1 MRCALLIVALLMVAG
16 CAMADDILAMPTA
29 NQLKQGEVDAA
40 AYYLKLDLPSV
51 QPQSVNY
58 QTLYVGLTNRIELDV
73 HRTDVD
79 KDRIATVLVGSFK
92 VLGET
97 KVLPDLVVGCRN
109 FTGTATS
116 NNNPGDPTIKAKS
129 EKESYFVSAAKT
141 FFANPMQPGPPLV
154 RVHASLGTEDWTLLG
169 QVRHRGLFGGLQFL
183 FRPDIGAVVANDGQD
198 TIMGLTIMPKGSGLT
213 IKGGGLGD
221 HWWAGVAFRKAF

>member
-1 MRCALLIVALLMVAG
+1 MRYVFIVIALMMVAG
-16 CAMADDILAMPTA
+16 YAVADDILAMPTA

-40 AYYLKLDLPSV
+40 AYYLKLDSPATD
-51 QPQSVNY
+51 PQSVNY
-58 QTLYVGLTNRIELDV
+58 QTLYVGLTDRIELDV

-97 KVLPDLVVGCRN
+97 QVMPDLVVGCRN
-109 FTGTATS
+109 LFGETTT
-116 NNNPGDPTIKAKS
+116 NNPTFKNRS
-129 EKESYFVSAAKT
+129 EKQSYFVSAAKT
-141 FFANPMQPGPPLV
+141 FFVNPLKPGPPLV
-154 RVHASLGTEDWTLLG
+154 RAHLSLGTEDWTLLG

-183 FRPDIGAVVANDGQD
+183 FAPEIGAVIANDGQD
-198 TIMGLTIMPKGSGLT
+198 TIAGLAFMPKNTGLT

-221 HWWAGVAFRKAF
+221 HWWAGVAFRKTF

>member
-1 MRCALLIVALLMVAG
+1 MRYAFMIVALLMVAG
-16 CAMADDILAMPTA
+16 CAIADDILAMPTA

-40 AYYLKLDLPSV
+40 AYYLKLDSPAAD
-51 QPQSVNY
+51 PQSVNY

-97 KVLPDLVVGCRN
+97 QALPDLVVGVRN
-109 FTGTATS
+109 FAGVQTT
-116 NNNPGDPTIKAKS
+116 NNPAFKDRSK
-129 EKESYFVSAAKT
+129 KESYFISAAKT
-141 FFANPMQPGPPLV
+141 FFANPAQPGPPLV

-169 QVRHRGLFGGLQFL
+169 EVRHRGLFGGLQFL
-183 FRPDIGAVVANDGQD
+183 FKPEIGAVVQNDGQD
-198 TIMGLTIMPKGSGLT
+198 MITGLTFMPKNTGLT

-221 HWWAGVAFRKAF
+221 HWWAGLAFRKGF